1 MDITEPEVISDE
13 SAEGIPNYLQLFQIP
28 RTNLTIERTYLQK
41 FSPLETFN
49 SFDSNLKF
57 RINGLPD
64 TFLDL
69 KSIRLNLQFRVL
81 KSDGTNFTEAQPV
94 FPAANVFHTLIR
106 QVSCFLKD
114 STMITR
120 QHNL

>member
-1 MDITEPEVISDE
+1 MEPEVISDE
-13 SAEGIPNYLQLFQIP
+13 SGEGIPNYLQFFQIP
-28 RTNLTIERTYLQK
+28 RTNLTIEKSYLQK
-41 FSPLETFN
+41 FNPLETFN
-49 SFDSNLKF
+49 VTDSNLKF

-81 KSDGTNFTEAQPV
+81 KTDGTVITDTEFVLPQ
-94 FPAANVFHTLIR
+94 ANVLHTLFK
-106 QVSCFLKD
+106 QVTCYLKD

-120 QHNL
+120 QH

>member
-1 MDITEPEVISDE
+1 MDISEPEVISDE

-49 SFDSNLKF
+49 PFDSNLKF

-69 KSIRLNLQFRVL
+69 KSIRLNLQFKVS
-81 KSDGTNFTEAQPV
+81 KVDGTSILETEPV
-94 FPAANVFHTLIR
+94 FPAANVFHTLFR

-114 STMITR
+114 STMVTR

>member
-1 MDITEPEVISDE
+1 MKKH
-13 SAEGIPNYLQLFQIP
+13 
-28 RTNLTIERTYLQK
+28 LQK
-41 FSPLETFN
+41 FNPLETFN
-49 SFDSNLKF
+49 LTDSNLKF

-69 KSIRLNLQFRVL
+69 KSIRLNLQFRVTKL
-81 KSDGTNFTEAQPV
+81 DGTDIGNTDPIL
-94 FPAANVFHTLIR
+94 PAANVLHTLFR
-106 QVSCFLKD
+106 QVSCYLKD

>member
-1 MDITEPEVISDE
+1 MDIAEAEVISDE
-13 SAEGIPNYLQLFQIP
+13 SGEGIPNYLQFFQIP
-28 RTNLTIERTYLQK
+28 RTNLTIEKTYLQK
-41 FSPLETFN
+41 FNPLETFN
-49 SFDSNLKF
+49 VTDSNLKF

-69 KSIRLNLQFRVL
+69 RSIRLNLQFRVVE
-81 KSDGTNFTEAQPV
+81 KDGTVISDTQPIL
-94 FPAANVFHTLIR
+94 PAANVFHSLFR
-106 QVSCFLKD
+106 QVSCYLKD

>member
-1 MDITEPEVISDE
+1 MDIAEAEVISDE
-13 SAEGIPNYLQLFQIP
+13 SGEGIPNYLQFFQIP
-28 RTNLTIERTYLQK
+28 RTNLTIEKTYLQK
-41 FSPLETFN
+41 FNPLETFN
-49 SFDSNLKF
+49 VTDSNLKF

-69 KSIRLNLQFRVL
+69 RSIRLNLQFRVL
-81 KSDGTNFTEAQPV
+81 KKDGTTISDTQPIL
-94 FPAANVFHTLIR
+94 PAANVFHSLFR
-106 QVSCFLKD
+106 QVSCYLKD

>member
-1 MDITEPEVISDE
+1 MEVDPEVISDE

-28 RTNLTIERTYLQK
+28 RTNLTIEKTYLQK

-64 TFLDL
+64 TLLDL

-81 KSDGTNFTEAQPV
+81 KGDGSKFDDTQPV
-94 FPAANVFHTLIR
+94 FPAANVFHTLFR
-106 QVSCFLKD
+106 QVTCFLKD

>member
-1 MDITEPEVISDE
+1 MEVEPEIISDE
-13 SAEGIPNYLQLFQIP
+13 SGEGIPNYLQFFQIP
-28 RTNLTIERTYLQK
+28 RTNLTIEKTYLQK
-41 FSPLETFN
+41 FNPLETFN
-49 SFDSNLKF
+49 KTDSNLKF

-69 KSIRLNLQFRVL
+69 KSIRLNLQFKVL
-81 KSDGTNFTEAQPV
+81 KSDDTGIGSTQPV
-94 FPAANVFHTLIR
+94 FPAANIFHSLFR
-106 QVSCFLKD
+106 QVTCFLKD

>member
-1 MDITEPEVISDE
+1 MDISESEVISDE

-49 SFDSNLKF
+49 PIDSNLKF

-69 KSIRLNLQFRVL
+69 KSIRLNLQFKVS
-81 KSDGTNFTEAQPV
+81 KSDGNPITDTQPV
-94 FPAANVFHTLIR
+94 FPAANVFHTLFR

>member
-1 MDITEPEVISDE
+1 MDIAEAEVISDE
-13 SAEGIPNYLQLFQIP
+13 SGEGIPNYLQFFQIP
-28 RTNLTIERTYLQK
+28 RTNLTIEKTYLQK
-41 FSPLETFN
+41 FNPLETFN
-49 SFDSNLKF
+49 VTDSNLKF

-69 KSIRLNLQFRVL
+69 RSIRLNLQFRVVQ
-81 KSDGTNFTEAQPV
+81 KDGTAISDTQPIL
-94 FPAANVFHTLIR
+94 PAANVFHSLSR
-106 QVSCFLKD
+106 QVSCYLKD